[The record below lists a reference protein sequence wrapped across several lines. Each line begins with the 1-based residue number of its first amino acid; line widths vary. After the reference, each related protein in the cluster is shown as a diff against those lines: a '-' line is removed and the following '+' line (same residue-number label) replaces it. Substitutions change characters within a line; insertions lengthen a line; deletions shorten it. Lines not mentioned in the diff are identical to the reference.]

1 MFSDSDKFGYYV
13 IRRELV
19 GWDQFHKEIES
30 GSRARKYAAHS
41 LNDDE
46 LRLDIGC
53 LHDAVQRYRKRVS
66 RRQPEDKV
74 IDFIERA
81 MPLIED
87 VAERDASFTPRYL
100 PKLLE

>member
-1 MFSDSDKFGYYV
+1 MLSNYDRTDTPLKDLH
-13 IRRELV
+13 RAL
-19 GWDQFHKEIES
+19 
-30 GSRARKYAAHS
+30 SRARKYAAHS

-46 LRLDIGC
+46 LRLNIGC

-87 VAERDASFTPRYL
+87 VAERDASFTPRHL